1 MAAAEAEADIGWADE
16 SSGEYIVLLACIHT
30 RTHTCTHTQMCVCV
44 CVCVCVYMC
53 VCVCVCVCVCNKYVA
68 VTAPVRNFNM

>member
-30 RTHTCTHTQMCVCV
+30 HTYMHTHTICYITLPIC
-44 CVCVCVYMC
+44 YI
-53 VCVCVCVCVCNKYVA
+53 
-68 VTAPVRNFNM
+68 